1 MKRNLKFLLPLLALT
16 LIACTSDSEDDLME
30 MEEPGGP
37 VTYNSNIRAI
47 IGSNCLNCHSDPT
60 RNGAPF
66 SLTNF
71 QQVSTRAENGSL
83 SRAIN
88 KQTGDSGAMPPGGR
102 LPQTTIDLIDQW
114 IDEGFLE
121 Q

>member
-1 MKRNLKFLLPLLALT
+1 MQRNVKFLLPLLAS
-16 LIACTSDSEDDLME
+16 IFMACTSDSEDDLME
-30 MEEPGGP
+30 TEEPNGP
-37 VTYNSNIRAI
+37 VTYNANIRAI
-47 IGSNCLNCHSDPT
+47 INSNCLNCHSDPT

-83 SRAIN
+83 SRSIN
-88 KQTGDSGAMPPGGR
+88 KQAGEAGAMPPGGR

>member
-1 MKRNLKFLLPLLALT
+1 MKRNVKFLLPLLALT
-16 LIACTSDSEDDLME
+16 LIACTSDSESDLME
-30 MEEPGGP
+30 MEEPDGP

-47 IGSNCLNCHSDPT
+47 INSNCLNCHSDPT

-66 SLTNF
+66 SLTDF
-71 QQVSTRAENGSL
+71 QQVSVRADNGSL

-88 KQTGDSGAMPPGGR
+88 KQTGDAGAMPPSGR